1 MKIFV
6 PEEIEG
12 NTNSE
17 QIGADKRID
26 EFLADPKKQVLLI
39 LGGSGTGKTL
49 LTLHTFIRLSD
60 KGVVVIHVSLPS
72 LPDGKLLERRS

>member
-26 EFLADPKKQVLLI
+26 EFLDDSKKQVLLV

-49 LTLHTFIRLSD
+49 LTLHTSIRPSD
-60 KGVVVIHVSLPS
+60 
-72 LPDGKLLERRS
+72 